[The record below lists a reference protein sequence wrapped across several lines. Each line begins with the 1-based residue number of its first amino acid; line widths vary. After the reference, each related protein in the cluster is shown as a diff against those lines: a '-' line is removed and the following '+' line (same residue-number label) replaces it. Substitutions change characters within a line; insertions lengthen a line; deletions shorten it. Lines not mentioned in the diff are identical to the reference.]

1 MNYYCGVGS
10 RETPPRILTMM
21 EQIASHFRDAGY
33 TLRSGHAPGADQA
46 FERGASGRAQIF
58 LPWKD
63 FCHDVAI
70 QGTPYF
76 TPDVQATAIA
86 RQIHPAWPRLSEGAR
101 KLHARNCHQ
110 VLGPGL
116 NDPVEFVV
124 CWTKNGSVVG
134 GTATAIRLARINK
147 IPVYNLGR
155 SKDLMV
161 VSGWLTC

>member
-1 MNYYCGVGS
+1 
-10 RETPPRILTMM
+10 MM
-21 EQIASHFRDAGY
+21 EQIAVHLRSEGY
-33 TLRSGHAPGADQA
+33 MLRSGHAPGADQA
-46 FERGASGRAQIF
+46 FERGAAGRAQIF

-70 QGTPYF
+70 QGQPYF
-76 TPDVQATAIA
+76 APSTQATAIA
-86 RQIHPAWPRLSEGAR
+86 RDVHPAWSRLSHGAR

-116 NDPVEFVV
+116 NDRVEFVV

-134 GTATAIRLARINK
+134 GTATAIRLARLNK

-161 VSGWLTC
+161 VSGWMT